1 MAIALLLLLVIPI
14 VFLQRAQNAEAR
26 GRASMTASVST
37 FRSSALVFG
46 FAFLYVPIL
55 SLIVYSFNKSR
66 LVTVWGGFST
76 QWYGRLFDN
85 QQILDAAWLSL
96 QDRGDQ
102 RDRRGRSS
110 ARSRD
115 SRSRASA
122 SFRGR
127 TLFSGMT
134 TAPLVM
140 PEVITGLSL
149 LLLFVAMEQLFGWPA
164 GRGVTTITIAHM
176 TLTMAYVTVIVQ
188 SRLSTLDD
196 SLEEAAMDL
205 GARPAKIFFVI
216 TLPIIAPALVSGW
229 LLAFTISLDDLVISS
244 FVSGPGSST
253 LPMVIFSKVRL
264 GVSPDINALA
274 SIMVLLVTVGVVIAG
289 IVMSRQEKRRQRDM
303 QMAAG
308 GK

>member
-1 MAIALLLLLVIPI
+1 MKGV
-14 VFLQRAQNAEAR
+14 
-26 GRASMTASVST
+26 GT
-37 FRSSALVFG
+37 FRLSVLVFG

-66 LVTVWGGFST
+66 LVTVWAGFST
-76 QWYGRLFDN
+76 EWYGRLLQND
-85 QQILDAAWLSL
+85 QILNAAWLSL
-96 QDRGDQ
+96 KIAAINATGAVILGTLAGLALARF
-102 RDRRGRSS
+102 GR
-110 ARSRD
+110 
-115 SRSRASA
+115 
-122 SFRGR
+122 FRGR
-127 TLFSGMT
+127 TLLSGMT

-149 LLLFVAMEQLFGWPA
+149 LMLFVAMEGVFGWPA

-176 TLTMAYVTVIVQ
+176 TLTLAYVTVIVQ

-216 TLPIIAPALVSGW
+216 TLPIIAPALISGW
-229 LLAFTISLDDLVISS
+229 LLSFTISLDDLVIAS

-274 SIMVLLVTVGVVIAG
+274 TIIVLLVTIGVVIAG
-289 IVMSRQEKRRQRDM
+289 ILMARQEKRRLRDM

-308 GK
+308 AVTAQ